1 MTGFVT
7 GSVSLLGA
15 NLIAPPGTRMTFHQA
30 SPPIGWVTDATL
42 TDHAMRVVT
51 GTGGATAGT
60 TNHSVLLN
68 GGTFNLSV
76 VTLTTTQMPAHNHGM
91 SSDHAHG
98 LPVTSL
104 TSGAASNALNSTNSS
119 AVFATNTAASSTG
132 VSLQN
137 TGSGT
142 SFTPNITAPV
152 LKYAAFI
159 VAQKS

>member
-7 GSVSLLGA
+7 GSVALLGSQ
-15 NLIAPPGTRMTFHQA
+15 LIAPPGTRMTFHQA
-30 SPPIGWVTDATL
+30 TPPLGWVTDATL

-51 GTGGATAGT
+51 GTGGATAGSV
-60 TNHSVLLN
+60 NHSTLLN

-76 VTLTTTQMPAHNHGM
+76 VTLTTTQMPAHNHSM
-91 SSDHAHG
+91 SSDHQHG
-98 LPVTSL
+98 LPVTAL
-104 TSGAASNALNSTNSS
+104 TNGVASNALNSANGFTYTAS
-119 AVFATNTAASSTG
+119 NTTGSGTG

-137 TGSGT
+137 NGSGT

-152 LKYAAFI
+152 LKFAAFI